1 MKETNEWNQMT
12 SMILNNSKTVTLE
25 QLKKHIKD
33 TIEITENN
41 NIELLDLLDALKNTA
56 TIWKIFAN
64 TILKIR
70 PVENF

>member
-12 SMILNNSKTVTLE
+12 SIILNNSKTVTLE